1 MKNEF
6 LEGFLDNLMQ
16 ESGSKKKLVESD
28 LEDYLEDDED
38 EESDL
43 QADLDR
49 TNAHKRGIFDGED
62 EMDDDDIHSSA
73 RDILKSKKEY
83 GKVYTS
89 SNSYQLGRTGK
100 DIRYRVDYDKLILV
114 LNDTLKKKLTRA
126 DVKKIVKIVKLE
138 LGVGSES
145 EKSDF

>member
-28 LEDYLEDDED
+28 LEDYLDDDDED
-38 EESDL
+38 EEFIHNMS
-43 QADLDR
+43 
-49 TNAHKRGIFDGED
+49 ND
-62 EMDDDDIHSSA
+62 EVDDMDDDTHSSA

-100 DIRYRVDYDKLILV
+100 DVRYRVDYDKLLLV